1 MSDVNLGESQSLLL
15 HISLPFCSPQ
25 WYLQPT
31 KVMDIS
37 VVVPELL
44 DAVCFQSLLSL
55 LLLFG
60 RFTDI
65 PSCSETLPSATSSL
79 LLSPLE
85 AVLTPVGVSDL
96 WDSFLSPS

>member
-15 HISLPFCSPQ
+15 HTSLPFCSPQ

-44 DAVCFQSLLSL
+44 DVVCFQSLLSL
-55 LLLFG
+55 LYFLEGSLTYPPA
-60 RFTDI
+60 RRLSLQ
-65 PSCSETLPSATSSL
+65 PRPVSC
-79 LLSPLE
+79 
-85 AVLTPVGVSDL
+85 
-96 WDSFLSPS
+96 